1 MSTMETLKGGATV
14 ETLVIGR
21 NCTHIEQKK
30 MLYIGRVLVDGFGE
44 HQYAMSGDR
53 PIRLTVGKKTADVF
67 ICSADRGTTATL
79 EIHNPDPANLREEEP
94 EKVKL
99 EPGILDRLTKKGMV
113 KALLITS
120 DCAAARI
127 VDMRKVGRFLIHSS
141 GAVFK
146 IADDTPPLR
155 YKTGR
160 KTADIYVV
168 SAATCTTANLFLHGD
183 PAVPG
188 QKGIL
193 PDRIDPETKGFYA
206 GSMYS
211 LRTSPDMASR
221 VWDSNVL
228 KYGFELTANKR
239 MVAIAFVCGM
249 GVCFFGML
257 LLGMLL

>member
-1 MSTMETLKGGATV
+1 MTTMETLKGGQTV
-14 ETLVIGR
+14 DTLVIGR
-21 NCTHIEQKK
+21 NCTHLEQKK

-44 HQYAMSGDR
+44 NQYAMSGDR

-79 EIHNPDPANLREEEP
+79 ELHNPDPENIPEADP

-99 EPGILDRLTKKGMV
+99 ETGLLDSITKKGMV
-113 KALLITS
+113 KVLLIS
-120 DCAAARI
+120 PDCTAARI
-127 VDMRKVGRFLIHSS
+127 VDMRKVGRFLIYSN
-141 GAVFK
+141 GTVFK

-155 YKTGR
+155 YKIGR

-168 SAATCTTANLFLHGD
+168 SAATLTTANLFLHGD

-188 QKGIL
+188 QEGIL
-193 PDRIDPETKGFYA
+193 PDRVDPETKGFYA
-206 GSMYS
+206 GCMYS

-239 MVAIAFVCGM
+239 MVAIAFICGM